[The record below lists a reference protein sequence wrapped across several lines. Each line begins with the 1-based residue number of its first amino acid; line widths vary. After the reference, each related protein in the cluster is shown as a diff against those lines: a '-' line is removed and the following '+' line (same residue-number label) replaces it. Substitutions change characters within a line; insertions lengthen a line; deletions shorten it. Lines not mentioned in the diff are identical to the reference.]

1 MLASVVALVM
11 CTDAEAPG
19 ARSPN
24 GHASVWFG
32 AEPVIEHVPGPE
44 YAGSIDQLTPP
55 PLGSGSDRV
64 ADRAIPVPAALL
76 LATLIVKP
84 IGSPAVTCA
93 ASATFVIDSAGG
105 WTTTI
110 ASSWTGGWLS
120 AVAVA
125 MLSYVPPLAAVVVL
139 VMWTEFDAPGA
150 MSPNAQFSVWLGA
163 EPEIEHVP

>member
-24 GHASVWFG
+24 EHASVWFG

-55 PLGSGSDRV
+55 PPGSGSVRV
-64 ADRAIPVPAALL
+64 TARATPVPGASL
-76 LATLIVKP
+76 LATLIVNP

-93 ASATFVIDSAGG
+93 ASATLVIDSAGG
-105 WTTTI
+105 WTTI
-110 ASSWTGGWLS
+110 FASASTG
-120 AVAVA
+120 
-125 MLSYVPPLAAVVVL
+125 P
-139 VMWTEFDAPGA
+139 
-150 MSPNAQFSVWLGA
+150 
-163 EPEIEHVP
+163 